1 MSRNESS
8 SSPEGKKRLLVPKRK
23 RGVTWKAKPRRATR
37 NFFAVTPSARTAHSQ
52 TEADIFEDLVRKSAQ
67 AVDIVS
73 QLPPA
78 SKLVHLD
85 PSAVNGGQEAYGAQ
99 VPLDQSSTLARHQQ
113 VVPALQKLQPDDA
126 TKALHFTDKRERR
139 LSAHQRIESSEHH
152 ECVSMELTCSSS
164 LKNAEDVV
172 TPAIVHVLET
182 KAHNVD
188 MSRVRSFLDQLA
200 GGSQLN
206 GATSNPYGH
215 ALGMSRSVSALTHER
230 SWQNTSP
237 QDSSHE
243 GKRQANE
250 KEREIPQNPV
260 ALTSPEYGTLPLK
273 QGEDLSPLQLS
284 KSCTYLATNDG
295 LNGAGKQS
303 DGVLDGVLPDEK
315 SDDAIQ
321 LGVGTSGVELDGNS
335 CICTGH
341 LKEAVSNGVDGLRN
355 KSTFCEPKSH
365 DTSIETLRDRDTDE
379 VLLSDCKVAF
389 TLQDSRDE
397 SVDECLS
404 VKSCQ
409 KENIRYGRVGGS
421 NNTVTKR
428 VEGASSIATKEGEIS
443 RAASEKMRRG
453 STIVAKELAF
463 STSISSSTGGKKK
476 LSLSRKRNVICSA
489 VCNTLN
495 ATGKSI
501 LAATSLGCPGDNKDG
516 KDTSLAEQFSTLQL
530 TPILPLPPPSSP
542 GGPGPLTST
551 PISNS
556 LSHAISATLIS
567 RQLPHTSTPDK
578 VSSIGSTMERLL
590 DFDEIGFDASTSI
603 SQTTLKGPDPTQHC
617 GHQQAPLP
625 AIQKHLNVNP
635 KAMHTLA
642 KKRVLVRTPGLI
654 KAAKTSKLLVMQR
667 DEGSP
672 GTTPPSCVLIRL
684 HEGAD
689 KDRKK
694 VHYHPCA
701 FKDEPEDVLVTIVNR
716 ERRL

>member
-1 MSRNESS
+1 M
-8 SSPEGKKRLLVPKRK
+8 
-23 RGVTWKAKPRRATR
+23 
-37 NFFAVTPSARTAHSQ
+37 TPSARTAHSQ

-113 VVPALQKLQPDDA
+113 VMPALQKLQPDDA

-172 TPAIVHVLET
+172 TPAIVHVLEVRVWCNKHLCDCLFHQT

-215 ALGMSRSVSALTHER
+215 ALGVEGRIITRHTIDVTALQMSRSVSALTHER

-237 QDSSHE
+237 QDRYVECTFYECILNGVNNPLGSSHE

-489 VCNTLN
+489 VCNSLN

-530 TPILPLPPPSSP
+530 VSE
-542 GGPGPLTST
+542 
-551 PISNS
+551 
-556 LSHAISATLIS
+556 LSGIANLI
-567 RQLPHTSTPDK
+567 
-578 VSSIGSTMERLL
+578 I
-590 DFDEIGFDASTSI
+590 
-603 SQTTLKGPDPTQHC
+603 
-617 GHQQAPLP
+617 
-625 AIQKHLNVNP
+625 
-635 KAMHTLA
+635 
-642 KKRVLVRTPGLI
+642 
-654 KAAKTSKLLVMQR
+654 
-667 DEGSP
+667 
-672 GTTPPSCVLIRL
+672 
-684 HEGAD
+684 
-689 KDRKK
+689 
-694 VHYHPCA
+694 
-701 FKDEPEDVLVTIVNR
+701 
-716 ERRL
+716 